1 MKFLDAHEITMQN
14 LLLDKNRAYRV
25 PIYQR
30 PYVWN
35 EEQWQELYEDL
46 IGLTNSDV
54 HFLGSVVV
62 VTDLK
67 TPAAVEYYQVVDG
80 QQRLATILIWLA
92 AVRDA
97 LKERGETDLAD
108 YLTGFLFITQ
118 YNDGRFTRIPKL
130 TLGEFDNTLFQEILE
145 GGCPERSDSLLA
157 RCYSYFRN
165 KTEGD
170 ILSGLLNKISI
181 VHINVFSHLNAFRL
195 FDTLN
200 DRGLELSSVDL
211 VKNFLLMKVSGD
223 RDIFDETV
231 TLWNEMFTRVRD
243 KDPVK
248 FLRRYVLSRFKGK
261 VPEARLYEKIMLGL
275 GGAEPADIKLFTA
288 DLAQKAAVYD
298 KIVRAHFS
306 SDAVNRRLGNLHLVE
321 VTPSYSLLLPVLFA
335 FDGGGH
341 RISEEDV
348 CSILSAVEAF
358 HIRWGI
364 CGRFTGNLDQIYNTI
379 SIEIAGHDP
388 SQYRDFIN
396 NALAEELLENGID
409 DKSFAHSFIT
419 RPFKAGESRTK
430 YILMTLSGIMNPDE
444 QPMDIGTVTT
454 EHIMPV
460 VLGRWWRDELMKNA
474 ESRDALLKLHRE
486 NLGRIGNLTL
496 VAGDWN
502 IGLSNR
508 PFSEKKEKK
517 YYWDTELA
525 ITNEL
530 LGYNQW
536 GFEEIEKRSREL
548 YDLVR
553 KNRLWVIP

>member
-35 EEQWQELYEDL
+35 EEQWQELYDDL
-46 IGLTNSDV
+46 SGLTDSDV

-67 TPAAVEYYQVVDG
+67 TGAAVEYYQVVDG

-92 AVRDA
+92 ALRDS
-97 LKERGETDLAD
+97 LRERGETELAD
-108 YLTGFLFITQ
+108 YITGFLFITQ
-118 YNDGRFTRIPKL
+118 YSEGQFTRIPKL
-130 TLGEFDNTLFQEILE
+130 TLGEFDDPIFQDILD
-145 GGCPERSDSLLA
+145 GRPPRTNDSLLNK
-157 RCYSYFRN
+157 CYAYYRN
-165 KTEGD
+165 KTEED

-211 VKNFLLMKVSGD
+211 VKNFLLMKVSGE
-223 RDIFDETV
+223 REIFDESV
-231 TLWNEMFTRVRD
+231 CLWNEMFTRVRD

-261 VPEARLYEKIMLGL
+261 VPEARLYEKIMVGL
-275 GGAEPADIKLFTA
+275 AHAEPVDIKAFTA
-288 DLAQKAAVYD
+288 DLAEKAAIYD
-298 KIVRAHFS
+298 KIARAGFS
-306 SDAVNRRLGNLHLVE
+306 SDAVNRRLKDLHLVE
-321 VTPSYSLLLPVLFA
+321 VTPSYSLLLLVFSA
-335 FDGGGH
+335 FDGKT
-341 RISEEDV
+341 REISEQDV
-348 CSILSAVEAF
+348 CEILRAVEAF

-364 CGRFTGNLDQIYNTI
+364 SGRFTGNLDQIYNTI
-379 SIEIAGHDP
+379 CIELAGHDP
-388 SQYRDFIN
+388 SQYREFIIN
-396 NALAEELLENGID
+396 TLAEELLENGID
-409 DKSFAHSFIT
+409 DKTFARNFVT
-419 RPFKAGESRTK
+419 RPFKSNESRTK
-430 YILMTLSGIMNPDE
+430 YILLTLSRIMNPDE
-444 QPMDIGTVTT
+444 EPVDAGLVTT

-460 VLGRWWRDELMKNA
+460 VLGARWREDLVNSVGSKDEM
-474 ESRDALLKLHRE
+474 LKLHRE

-496 VAGDWN
+496 VTGDWN

-508 PFSEKKEKK
+508 TFSEKKEKK

-525 ITNEL
+525 ITNAL
-530 LGYNQW
+530 LGYDRW
-536 GFEEIEKRSREL
+536 GFEEIGRRSREL
-548 YDLVR
+548 YDLVK
-553 KNRLWVIP
+553 KNRLWTVT

>member
-35 EEQWQELYEDL
+35 EEQWQELFDDL
-46 IGLTNSDV
+46 SGLTDSDV

-67 TPAAVEYYQVVDG
+67 TNAAVEYYQVVDG

-92 AVRDA
+92 ALRDS
-97 LKERGETDLAD
+97 LRERGETELAD
-108 YLTGFLFITQ
+108 YITGFLFITQ
-118 YNDGRFTRIPKL
+118 YSEGQFSRIPKL
-130 TLGEFDNTLFQEILE
+130 TLGEFDDPIFQDILDGKPPRTNE
-145 GGCPERSDSLLA
+145 SLLNK
-157 RCYSYFRN
+157 CYAYYRN
-165 KTEGD
+165 KTEED

-211 VKNFLLMKVSGD
+211 VKNFLLMKVSGI
-223 RDIFDETV
+223 REIFDETV
-231 TLWNEMFTRVRD
+231 FLWNEMCTRVRD

-261 VPEARLYEKIMLGL
+261 VPEARLYEKIMVALAH
-275 GGAEPADIKLFTA
+275 AEPVDIKAFTA
-288 DLAQKAAVYD
+288 DLAEKAAIYD
-298 KIVRAHFS
+298 KIVRAGFS
-306 SDAVNRRLGNLHLVE
+306 SDAVNRRLKDLHLVE
-321 VTPSYSLLLPVLFA
+321 VTPSYSLLLLVFAA
-335 FDGGGH
+335 FDG
-341 RISEEDV
+341 RTRDISEKDV
-348 CSILSAVEAF
+348 CDILRAVEAF

-364 CGRFTGNLDQIYNTI
+364 SGRFTGNLDQIYNTI
-379 SIEIAGHDP
+379 CIELAGHDP
-388 SQYRDFIN
+388 SQYRDFITN
-396 NALAEELLENGID
+396 TLAEELLENGID
-409 DKSFAHSFIT
+409 DKTFARNFVT
-419 RPFKAGESRTK
+419 RPFKSNESRTK
-430 YILMTLSGIMNPDE
+430 YILLTLSRIMNPDE
-444 QPMDIGTVTT
+444 EPVDADVVTT

-460 VLGRWWRDELMKNA
+460 VLGARWREELVNSVGSKDDM
-474 ESRDALLKLHRE
+474 LKLHRE

-496 VAGDWN
+496 VTGDWN

-508 PFSEKKEKK
+508 AFSEKKEKK

-525 ITNEL
+525 ITNAL
-530 LGYNQW
+530 LGYERW
-536 GFEEIEKRSREL
+536 GFEEIGRRSREL
-548 YDLVR
+548 YDLVK
-553 KNRLWVIP
+553 KNRLWTVT

>member
-14 LLLDKNRAYRV
+14 LLLDKNRAYKV

-35 EEQWQELYEDL
+35 EEQWQELYDDL
-46 IGLTNSDV
+46 LGLTDADV

-67 TPAAVEYYQVVDG
+67 TTAAVEYYQVVDG
-80 QQRLATILIWLA
+80 QQRLATILIWLS

-97 LKERGETDLAD
+97 LRERGETDLAD

-118 YNDGRFTRIPKL
+118 YSDGQFTKIPKL
-130 TLGEFDNTLFQEILE
+130 TLGEFDNPFFQEILE
-145 GGCPERSDSLLA
+145 GRSSDRNDSLLA
-157 RCYSYFRN
+157 RCYSYYRN

-211 VKNFLLMKVSGD
+211 VKNFLLMKVSSERG
-223 RDIFDETV
+223 IFDETIF
-231 TLWNEMFTRVRD
+231 LWNEMFTRVRD

-261 VPEARLYEKIMLGL
+261 VPEARLYEKIMIALAH
-275 GGAEPADIKLFTA
+275 AEPADIKAFTA
-288 DLAQKAAVYD
+288 DLAEKAAVYD
-298 KIVRAHFS
+298 KISRAHFS
-306 SDAVNRRLGNLHLVE
+306 SEAVNRHLRNLHLVE
-321 VTPSYSLLLPVLFA
+321 VTPSYSLLLLVFSA
-335 FDGGGH
+335 FDGAGH

-348 CSILSAVEAF
+348 CAILSDVEAF

-364 CGRFTGNLDQIYNTI
+364 SGRFTGNLDQIYNTI
-379 SIEIAGHDP
+379 CLELAGHDP
-388 SQYRDFIN
+388 SQYRDFIK
-396 NALAEELLENGID
+396 NALAEELLKNGID
-409 DKSFAHSFIT
+409 DKTFARNFIT

-430 YILMTLSGIMNPDE
+430 YILMALSRLMNPEE
-444 QPMDIGTVTT
+444 QPVEIGSVTT

-460 VLGRWWRDELMKNA
+460 VLGGKWREELMGSVDSRDE
-474 ESRDALLKLHRE
+474 LLKLHRE

-496 VAGDWN
+496 VTGDWN
-502 IGLSNR
+502 LGLSNR

-525 ITNEL
+525 VTNAL
-530 LGYNQW
+530 LGYERW
-536 GFEEIEKRSREL
+536 GFEEINRRSREL
-548 YDLVR
+548 FDLVR
-553 KNRLWVIP
+553 KNRMWTIS